1 VAAVS
6 SGAGP
11 RARSCLRAPLALAVA
26 LGVSSIAGL
35 TEVHGQGKAERR
47 PPVID
52 VHVHSTLLRPDRLAL
67 LDTLNIRYIVLSG
80 LLDDLSDWER
90 AVDPARYL
98 PSLVFPCAGGRAPI
112 TGRSCFNASVDLPD
126 TTWLREELG
135 AGRIRGF
142 GEMSPAYLGMSPADP
157 RLDPYWRLAEEFDI
171 VVAVHMGF
179 GPPGAAYESSSV
191 PFKSPD
197 FRMAVGDPLLLEE
210 VLLKHR
216 RLRLLV
222 MHAGWPRLDPMIALL
237 YAHPGVHVDLAG
249 LQAEL
254 PAAEYYRYLR
264 GLVQA
269 GFTDRILFGSDFIYA
284 AAAGIDAVLGADF
297 LTAGQKAAILC
308 GNAVRFLRLDP
319 ALCEP

>member
-1 VAAVS
+1 MSFTTGRPPVAIMAALVLVS
-6 SGAGP
+6 VTG
-11 RARSCLRAPLALAVA
+11 LAEGHAQ
-26 LGVSSIAGL
+26 
-35 TEVHGQGKAERR
+35 GQPEQR

-52 VHVHSTLLRPDRLAL
+52 VHVHSTLLRPDRLPL
-67 LDTLNIRYIVLSG
+67 LDSLNIRYIVLSG
-80 LLDDLSDWER
+80 LLDDLRDWDGV
-90 AVDPARYL
+90 VDPGRYL

-112 TGRSCFNASVDLPD
+112 TGRSCFNAGTDLPD
-126 TTWLREELG
+126 TTWLREELR

-142 GEMSPAYLGMSPADP
+142 GEMSPAYLGMSPADA
-157 RLDPYWRLAEEFDI
+157 RLEPYWRLAEEFDI
-171 VVAVHMGF
+171 PVAVHMGF
-179 GPPGAAYESSSV
+179 GPPGAAYESSPV
-191 PFKSPD
+191 PFKSPA

-249 LQAEL
+249 LHAEL
-254 PAAEYYRYLR
+254 PAAEYDRYLR

-269 GFTDRILFGSDFIYA
+269 GFADRILFGSDFIYA

-297 LTAGQKAAILC
+297 LTSEQKAGILC

-319 ALCEP
+319 GLCEP